1 MMTALAVNMRMTEEM
16 AVAVRMNWKDIQKAY
31 PDRWVGLVD
40 VHWINE
46 SNVDTAIVKY
56 TDKSGD
62 ELLELQLGDEPD
74 LFGCY
79 TTPDHV
85 AHVGVAG

>member
-1 MMTALAVNMRMTEEM
+1 MSTRLT
-16 AVAVRMNWKDIQKAY
+16 WDQIQQKY

-40 VHWINE
+40 IVWKDN
-46 SNVDTAIVKY
+46 SNVESAIVKY
-56 TDKSGD
+56 DDKSCND
-62 ELLELQLGDEPD
+62 LLALQFSNEPE

-85 AHVGVAG
+85 AHVGVVG